1 MVLLDDLLKADDF
14 SDAVKGLASDFRA
27 DYKLPEIHQL
37 GIVVPDV
44 EMAAVQLEEK
54 SIGPFFIA
62 SGSPVVWK
70 ERGEDGSFAGKM
82 GIAYHH
88 GFELELLEA
97 GKGSDFY
104 RQCLDPEGSMVVHH
118 LGFLVPD
125 VDTSAETLIASGYP
139 LWIRGKLKSGPSTAD
154 FAYMDTVND
163 AGLVIEFICWKLM
176 GVRFNTPPSI
186 FHAIGRIEKW
196 TGKRCISL

>member
-1 MVLLDDLLKADDF
+1 MVSLDDLFKADDF
-14 SDAVKGLASDFRA
+14 IVAVDDLASDFR
-27 DYKLPEIHQL
+27 KEHGLPEIHQL

-44 EMAAVQLEEK
+44 EMAAVKLEEK
-54 SIGPFFIA
+54 GIGPFFIA
-62 SGSPVVWK
+62 SGSPVLWK
-70 ERGEDGSFAGKM
+70 ERGEDGNFQGKL
-82 GIAYHH
+82 GIAYRHN
-88 GFELELLEA
+88 FELELLEP

-104 RQCLDPEGSMVVHH
+104 RQCLDSKGNMVVHH
-118 LGFLVPD
+118 LGFMVKD
-125 VDTSAETLIASGYP
+125 VDKWAEKLSSSGYP
-139 LWIRGKLKSGPSTAD
+139 VWIRGKLKSGPSTAD

-196 TGKRCISL
+196 TGKRSITL

>member
-1 MVLLDDLLKADDF
+1 MVLLDDLFKADNF
-14 SDAVKGLASDFRA
+14 GDAVSGLASVFRT

-37 GIVVPDV
+37 GIVVSDV

-54 SIGPFFIA
+54 GIGPFFIA
-62 SGSPVVWK
+62 SGSPVLWK
-70 ERGEDGSFAGKM
+70 ERGEDGNFEGKL
-82 GIAYHH
+82 GIAYHQ
-88 GFELELLEA
+88 GFELELLEP

-104 RQCLDPEGSMVVHH
+104 RQSLDPEGGMVVQH

-125 VDTSAETLIASGYP
+125 VDTSAEMLAASGYP

-154 FAYMDTVND
+154 FAYMDTVGD

-176 GVRFNTPPSI
+176 GLRFNTPPSI

-196 TGKRCISL
+196 TGKRSISL